1 MPEKYRMTIYI
12 LVVLAAIFL
21 LFRFVLPYLTPFI
34 IAGLLAMLIDPL
46 VGLLQRKV
54 RLSRGAAVALIL
66 GLVLIIFSSVV
77 AIGISQLIAE
87 LNDLVVSLPEYQA
100 RFGALLEDLRQRVAS
115 FSAGLPKPLVDAM
128 QDSQRRLYE
137 TMALWA
143 RSVLQAVQLLP
154 NFFVVLV
161 VSFLA
166 TYFISRDKEA
176 ILKYI
181 THLTPRS
188 WRQQMF
194 RVRSD
199 VGMGVV
205 GYFRAQITLMLVT
218 TTLSILGLLILRVR
232 YAWLLGLAAGL
243 LDLVPMVG
251 PSGIFVPWLLYNF
264 FLGDIGLGVGL
275 TVVLAAI
282 TVVRQISEPRI
293 VGAHIGLHPLAT
305 LMAIYLGFRIL
316 GVWGFFLGPVTLIV
330 LKAIFAVTIEPVLPK
345 E

>member
-1 MPEKYRMTIYI
+1 MAIYI

-21 LFRFVLPYLTPFI
+21 LFRFVLTYLTPFI

-66 GLVLIIFSSVV
+66 GLVLMIFSAVV

-87 LNDLVVSLPEYQA
+87 LSDLVASLPEYQA
-100 RFGALLEDLRQRVAS
+100 RFVALLEYFRQRVTG

-137 TMALWA
+137 TLALWA

-199 VGMGVV
+199 VGMGVI

-275 TVVLAAI
+275 TVVLAMI

>member
-1 MPEKYRMTIYI
+1 MPEKYRMAIYI

-21 LFRFVLPYLTPFI
+21 LFRFVLTYLTPFI

-54 RLSRGAAVALIL
+54 RLSRGSAVALIL
-66 GLVLIIFSSVV
+66 GLVLMIFSAVV

-87 LNDLVVSLPEYQA
+87 LSDLVASLPEYQA
-100 RFGALLEDLRQRVAS
+100 RFAALLEDFRQRVAG
-115 FSAGLPKPLVDAM
+115 FSAGLPKPLVDAI

-137 TMALWA
+137 TLALWA

-275 TVVLAAI
+275 TVVLAVI

>member
-1 MPEKYRMTIYI
+1 MPEKYRMAIYI

-21 LFRFVLPYLTPFI
+21 LFRFVLTYLTPFI

-66 GLVLIIFSSVV
+66 GLVLMIFSAVV

-87 LNDLVVSLPEYQA
+87 LSDLVASLPEYQA
-100 RFGALLEDLRQRVAS
+100 RFAALLEDLRQRVTG

-137 TMALWA
+137 TLALWA

-275 TVVLAAI
+275 TVVLAMI